1 MLDILLADRW
11 SHYCKCFR
19 TFLPRVCISN
29 NMHCSIHL
37 ISTGVFAARKGAY
50 LAYIQKSPPSKGRS
64 SGQESVEENTKGP
77 QVALWSVIFLQPVEH
92 VHHLFC
98 DYYPGNATMAICK
111 TVTQENNLLLQRM
124 RGLQDFANNF
134 SSSSTLSWVQSNSI
148 YVVFA
153 SGTSLLWII

>member
-50 LAYIQKSPPSKGRS
+50 FAYLEITSQQRAFFRPGECRGEHQGTTGRTLVRNLSSARRTRSPP
-64 SGQESVEENTKGP
+64 V
-77 QVALWSVIFLQPVEH
+77 L
-92 VHHLFC
+92 
-98 DYYPGNATMAICK
+98 
-111 TVTQENNLLLQRM
+111 
-124 RGLQDFANNF
+124 
-134 SSSSTLSWVQSNSI
+134 
-148 YVVFA
+148 
-153 SGTSLLWII
+153 